1 MTKVT
6 RYNPLFHDWFEGRPY
21 NYGDEPPR
29 YPVPAVFRGWTIN
42 ACGVCFF
49 GDAASDRPTKGTLIA
64 TISGH
69 R

>member
-29 YPVPAVFRGWTIN
+29 YPVPATLAHV
-42 ACGVCFF
+42 
-49 GDAASDRPTKGTLIA
+49 ASYDYGRLGLFDLIA
-64 TISGH
+64 SWRYDAEYERDNH
-69 R
+69 FQ